1 MKFVIF
7 CNYGVSIVGD
17 VMNILCPD
25 IYIYLYIY
33 FKYIVSH
40 SSPIKK
46 KKKQEKTTTPS
57 GAPHQTPGLA
67 PGALMTTMVKN
78 RDSQWINVDNGIYR
92 EHRIT
97 KLIFFSN
104 NHHHFRN
111 SWHPKSCIPKK
122 YVHRAHVI

>member
-1 MKFVIF
+1 MPG
-7 CNYGVSIVGD
+7 Y
-17 VMNILCPD
+17 
-25 IYIYLYIY
+25 IYIYIY
-33 FKYIVSH
+33 FIYIVSH

-46 KKKQEKTTTPS
+46 KKNTTPS

-97 KLIFFSN
+97 KLIFFLIIIIILEIVGIQ
-104 NHHHFRN
+104 NHAFPRN
-111 SWHPKSCIPKK
+111 MSIGHMLYESMEPITNTRSLQEPNR
-122 YVHRAHVI
+122 V

>member
-1 MKFVIF
+1 MPGYI
-7 CNYGVSIVGD
+7 YIYTY
-17 VMNILCPD
+17 IYD
-25 IYIYLYIY
+25 IYI
-33 FKYIVSH
+33 YIVSH
-40 SSPIKK
+40 SSPKK
-46 KKKQEKTTTPS
+46 KKTTTPS

-97 KLIFFSN
+97 KLISFN
-104 NHHHFRN
+104 NNHHFRN